1 LERCGEAGALGG
13 IVIAEHVVVARQIN
27 RAGASMT
34 TNGTWQ
40 FHVGM
45 DVVCIDASQPGYTS
59 APSDLKAG
67 ATYRLRWVGVV
78 NRYPDGEFLGVK
90 LEGLDRGECQA
101 FGDNDPPFRATRFR
115 PLVTDRLGSLKAL
128 LAGNGPA
135 PSIDEPRRERVI
147 EEEKV

>member
-1 LERCGEAGALGG
+1 
-13 IVIAEHVVVARQIN
+13 
-27 RAGASMT
+27 MT

-45 DVVCIDASQPGYTS
+45 DVQCVDASQPGYTS
-59 APSDLKAG
+59 APSALKEG

-78 NRYPDGEFLGVK
+78 NRYPDGEFLGVR

-115 PLVTDRLGSLKAL
+115 PLVRDQLGSLRSL
-128 LAGNGPA
+128 LAGNDPA
-135 PSIDEPRRERVI
+135 PSIEEPKRPVKVK
-147 EEEKV
+147 EEEDA